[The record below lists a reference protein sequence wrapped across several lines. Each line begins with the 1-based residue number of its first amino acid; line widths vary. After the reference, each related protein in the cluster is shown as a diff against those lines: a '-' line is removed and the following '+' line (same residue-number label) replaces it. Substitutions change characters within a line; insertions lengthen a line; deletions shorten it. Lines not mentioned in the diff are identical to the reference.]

1 MRVFLI
7 SAWLFVGLA
16 GLIFHLGPGRELEK
30 QDQVNYALKQAKL
43 DVSQQQWTA
52 AIDQFNL
59 ALDVL
64 PSHQTATAY
73 RLKLEKA
80 KAQMMATQLPEA
92 RLALE
97 SLLAEIENDSELTP
111 AEQSLLTQDTRQS
124 LASSQYYVTWL
135 MRLEGLGREEWE
147 PEIEASRQHY
157 RLLVEQ
163 AEQDGNEQ
171 QLQQRKEDL
180 EASIRLARM
189 DLSELQALPL
199 PSQCCDC
206 QSGKCRKKGK
216 RPSQKKEPNNGASFS
231 NPGDG
236 DGS

>member
-7 SAWLFVGLA
+7 SAWLFVGMA

-30 QDQVNYALKQAKL
+30 QDQVNHVLTQAKL
-43 DVSQQQWTA
+43 DVSQQRWDQ
-52 AIDQFNL
+52 AIDHYSQ
-59 ALDVL
+59 ALDIL
-64 PSHQTATAY
+64 PTQQKATAY
-73 RLKLEKA
+73 RLRLEKS
-80 KAQMMATQLPEA
+80 KAQMMASQLPEA

-97 SLLAEIENDSELTP
+97 SLLSEIENDVELP
-111 AEQSLLTQDTRQS
+111 EADRSSITQDTRQS

-163 AEQDGNEQ
+163 AEQNGDTEL
-171 QLQQRKEDL
+171 LQQRKEDL

-199 PSQCCDC
+199 PSQCCNC

-216 RPSQKKEPNNGASFS
+216 RPSQKQEPNTGASFS
-231 NPGDG
+231 NPGEG